1 MITVESLE
9 IHVSNHC
16 NLSCRGCSHIS
27 PLEEKEFLNEE
38 TMYMVL
44 KKLSSVLHCKVIR
57 LLGGE
62 PTLNNNLESIVR
74 KIKEIGISDEISI
87 PTNGILISKLSENIL
102 NNIDIVEISNYN
114 YSERFSKNLIEW
126 AEKNKDKV
134 TTYIY
139 LYDYFREPFSYKK
152 NNNKQLVDD
161 IYKTCIISQKW
172 QCFNVFGEY
181 FYKCP
186 QSLAIC
192 KNIQKCNFD
201 KNGVK
206 ILENSNLEKELSEYI
221 NSKEPLQACSYC
233 LGTVGKKFSIMQIS
247 KEQYKKEA
255 EKTID
260 EMLDKDFLEQS
271 LNEEVGDMFT
281 VGKVLKF

>member
-1 MITVESLE
+1 MIIVESLE

-27 PLEEKEFLNEE
+27 PLEKKEFLNEE

-62 PTLNNNLESIVR
+62 PTLNNNLENIVR

-87 PTNGILISKLSENIL
+87 PTNGILITKLSENIL

-114 YSERFSKNLIEW
+114 YSEKFSKALIEW

-172 QCFNVFGEY
+172 QCFNVYGEY

-192 KNIQKCNFD
+192 KNIQECNFD

-221 NSKEPLQACSYC
+221 NSKDPLQACNYC

-271 LNEEVGDMFT
+271 LKEEVGDMFT